1 MCHLSHVYETGASLY
16 YTLLARQRE
25 GQEIAQ
31 WQAVK
36 QAAGDAIRDSG
47 ATITHHHAV
56 GRDHAR
62 WLPGEVSSGRR
73 RGAEGGQGRA
83 RPDRDHEPR
92 QAARRAGA
100 YSRVKGPE
108 RTILPGWVGRVFVSR
123 VSRICLY
130 LPAFDGSR
138 APPASRPV
146 LPTGGALLSG
156 SALVGEL

>member
-16 YTLLARQRE
+16 YTMLARQRE

-62 WLPGEVSSGRR
+62 WLPDEIVPGGVAVLGRR
-73 RGAEGGQGRA
+73 RPSST
-83 RPDRDHEPR
+83 RP
-92 QAARRAGA
+92 
-100 YSRVKGPE
+100 
-108 RTILPGWVGRVFVSR
+108 
-123 VSRICLY
+123 
-130 LPAFDGSR
+130 GS
-138 APPASRPV
+138 
-146 LPTGGALLSG
+146 
-156 SALVGEL
+156 